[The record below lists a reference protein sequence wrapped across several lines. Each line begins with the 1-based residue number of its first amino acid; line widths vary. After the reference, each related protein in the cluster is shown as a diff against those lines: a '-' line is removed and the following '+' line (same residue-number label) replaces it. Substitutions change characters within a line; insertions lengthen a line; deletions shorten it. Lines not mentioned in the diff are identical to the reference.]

1 MLAFLAIYSIC
12 LLSLLPRLSL
22 WLDEILDLIGVR
34 FYDLPR
40 LIEYVPKNSGGVPLG
55 YLVQVV
61 SVRALGFSSFSGR
74 LPSAIFSVLGAIGIV
89 LLAKRLGLRWPA
101 LALAVFCLFPLQ
113 FRYAL
118 EARPYSQ
125 ALAISI
131 WTTLAFLRLR
141 EEPTWPRS
149 LLYWASITAGLY
161 TQPYSVFVAIAHF
174 AWVILLPENAT
185 KKRLLATAGAALF
198 LAALAFL
205 PWYSYAH
212 QFWRESIETSHFRST
227 IDLKTPLLILRELVG
242 AGYPGALVILAGACA
257 GLLSNR
263 PATPARGLGD
273 FQTVLTKHRL
283 AAGLSRNGR
292 ERLFWMLQLACPVF
306 LALLA
311 DWIFGYFLAMR
322 QMIFLLAPLAILFA
336 SGLEAL
342 AARWRMPA
350 TVYGCLSIA
359 ILVYGDVH
367 FFARPRED
375 WKAAANVLANE
386 VRQGRCTIFL
396 PADSARLYEF
406 FDPDV
411 SSHVCPSDLTTTR
424 TIAMAISPY
433 ESAAA
438 QSDFEARLSG
448 LGFSREVLVDNAV
461 RVELYQRK

>member
-1 MLAFLAIYSIC
+1 
-12 LLSLLPRLSL
+12 LLPRLSL

-61 SVRALGFSSFSGR
+61 SVRALGYSSFSGR

-89 LLAKRLGLRWPA
+89 LLAKRVGLRWPA

-131 WTTLAFLRLR
+131 WTTLAFMRLR
-141 EEPTWPRS
+141 EQPTWLRS
-149 LLYWASITAGLY
+149 LLYSASITAGLY
-161 TQPYSVFVAIAHF
+161 TQPYSVFVVVAHF

-227 IDLKTPLLILRELVG
+227 INLKTPLLILRELIG
-242 AGYPGALVILAGACA
+242 AGYPGALLVLAGACA
-257 GLLSNR
+257 GL
-263 PATPARGLGD
+263 A
-273 FQTVLTKHRL
+273 
-283 AAGLSRNGR
+283 RNGR
-292 ERLFWMLQLACPVF
+292 ERLFWILQLACPVF

-322 QMIFLLAPLAILFA
+322 QMIFVLAPLAILFA
-336 SGLEAL
+336 SGLEVPAV
-342 AARWRMPA
+342 RWRIPA
-350 TVYGCLSIA
+350 AVYGCLSIA

-375 WKAAANVLANE
+375 WKAASNVLANQ

-411 SSHVCPSDLTTTR
+411 SSRACPSDLTTTR

-433 ESAAA
+433 ESLAA
-438 QSDFEARLSG
+438 QRGLEARLSG

>member
-1 MLAFLAIYSIC
+1 MERVPRSRLLARSLNSWTGILAFLALYSIC

-55 YLVQVV
+55 YLIQVV

-74 LPSAIFSVLGAIGIV
+74 LPSAIFSVLGAIGIG

-141 EEPTWPRS
+141 EEPIWPRS

-212 QFWRESIETSHFRST
+212 QFWRESIETSGFRST
-227 IDLKTPLLILRELVG
+227 INFKTPLLILRELIG
-242 AGYPGALVILAGACA
+242 AGYPGALLVLAGACA
-257 GLLSNR
+257 GL
-263 PATPARGLGD
+263 AR
-273 FQTVLTKHRL
+273 H
-283 AAGLSRNGR
+283 GR
-292 ERLFWMLQLACPVF
+292 ERLFWILQLACPVF

-311 DWIFGYFLAMR
+311 DWMFGYFLAMR

-336 SGLEAL
+336 SGLEVL

-367 FFARPRED
+367 FFARPRATD
-375 WKAAANVLANE
+375 GKQLAAK
-386 VRQGRCTIFL
+386 G
-396 PADSARLYEF
+396 
-406 FDPDV
+406 
-411 SSHVCPSDLTTTR
+411 
-424 TIAMAISPY
+424 
-433 ESAAA
+433 
-438 QSDFEARLSG
+438 
-448 LGFSREVLVDNAV
+448 
-461 RVELYQRK
+461 